1 MVTPLVVPQVNVN
14 DETVKL
20 VRWRVTDNSKI
31 AEGDLVCEVET
42 TKAVAE
48 VYAPASGVLRQI
60 VPAGVHVRVG
70 EPIGAIGPTSE
81 AVAAYLTATPAVK
94 ASPAAGISATPKAR
108 ALAGQKGISLEAV
121 MRSGVQGTIKESD
134 VRKFAGESPSAPSSL
149 PAGLM
154 KYVEREG
161 PLPPFDA
168 AVAANLRRST
178 DHLILTSIDMNC
190 RLASAHAATQRA
202 HAAGRM
208 VSVLHLTIAA
218 VARVLPKF
226 PRLMS
231 VVHEGTLYRY
241 RAIDVA
247 FISRTSDGRLFT
259 PVIRSADRLSLE
271 EIANASQAATLQLM
285 RGSVKA
291 DDLEGAAFTIT
302 QVPVPG
308 TTRVAAL
315 PSFGQSAILGLSA
328 ERQALELVDGAV
340 VERPAMTLT
349 LSYDHALCDG
359 VYAANFLAALVSDL
373 ERPIS

>member
-1 MVTPLVVPQVNVN
+1 
-14 DETVKL
+14 
-20 VRWRVTDNSKI
+20 
-31 AEGDLVCEVET
+31 
-42 TKAVAE
+42 
-48 VYAPASGVLRQI
+48 
-60 VPAGVHVRVG
+60 
-70 EPIGAIGPTSE
+70 
-81 AVAAYLTATPAVK
+81 
-94 ASPAAGISATPKAR
+94 
-108 ALAGQKGISLEAV
+108 
-121 MRSGVQGTIKESD
+121 
-134 VRKFAGESPSAPSSL
+134 
-149 PAGLM
+149 
-154 KYVEREG
+154 
-161 PLPPFDA
+161 
-168 AVAANLRRST
+168 
-178 DHLILTSIDMNC
+178 MNC
-190 RLASAHAATQRA
+190 RLASAHAAIQRA

-208 VSVLHLTIAA
+208 VSVLHVTIAA
-218 VARVLPKF
+218 VARALPGF

-231 VVHEGTLYRY
+231 FAHEGTLYRY

-271 EIANASQAATLQLM
+271 EIASVSQAATLQLM

-340 VERPAMTLT
+340 VERPAITLT